1 MASKYNGVDVRYLT
15 AYLFAKDPSIL
26 PNDWYFTNTVLY
38 DGSIIYDLVKISG
51 LPISHNLVA
60 AALYVFFSIVA
71 LYYCYRLIS
80 EHFGVGGRS
89 EALLLLLLGCFLFW
103 KFLETTRASIL
114 GSVAAPNPTAVAHA
128 IAFVSI
134 YYLVAGRLVLG
145 LLATTL
151 TIAIAVKANFIL
163 VPIAALYII
172 LNRQIP
178 NWKLVYMAIPLA
190 FVLTRLGGSDVGSLG
205 FEELLRLC
213 EAAIWREEQEAAL
226 NLQPVWALG
235 LMVATFFVAP
245 LLIKRSEDTSL
256 RSFAWSVYAI
266 SLAGFIF
273 GYFYTAVGYKIFPHP
288 LLILIAPT
296 RAMKFYTFMISMM
309 FFAWALKTQ
318 ALVWYERIAAV
329 LAMVVLKGSF
339 PGIAAAAV
347 IAATGIALPKL
358 LRRWTNTEPAD
369 LPVVRIASG
378 YCRRI
383 GLPVIVTLLLS
394 AMILVRTPESYPGL
408 TNIDKTAYKHIRI
421 WSGRLFTDDATWSS
435 FKALR
440 QTPSKAP
447 LLAYY
452 RSREDPTRVAAARKY
467 FNVVARKPHFY
478 ADPAHHYLSPKDWDE
493 AFLRELVVMKLNEL
507 LNSESPVLGRVVGEV
522 ADRRIDVLH
531 QIDLTFDQFFKD
543 RGATIFIPSEKA
555 GLFSPNLPR
564 EKIGDYVLISFTD
577 TAQK

>member
-1 MASKYNGVDVRYLT
+1 MAAKYNGINQTYLT

-26 PNDWYFTNTVLY
+26 PNDWYFTNSVLY
-38 DGSIIYDLVKISG
+38 KGSILYDLVKISG

-60 AALYVFFSIVA
+60 AALYVLFSVVA

-80 EHFGVGGRS
+80 EHFDVDSRS
-89 EALLLLLLGCFLFW
+89 EALLLLLLGCFLFF
-103 KFLETTRASIL
+103 KFLETTRASVL

-151 TIAIAVKANFIL
+151 TIAIAVKGNFIL
-163 VPIAALYII
+163 VPIAALYIV

-190 FVLTRLGGSDVGSLG
+190 FVLTRPGGNDVNSLG
-205 FEELLRLC
+205 YEELLQLC
-213 EAAIWREEQEAAL
+213 EAAIWREENEAAL
-226 NLQPVWALG
+226 NLQSPWALG
-235 LMVATFFVAP
+235 LMIATFFVAP
-245 LLIKRSEDTSL
+245 MLIKRFEDTSL

-266 SLAGFIF
+266 SLVGFIF

-288 LLILIAPT
+288 LLILIAPP
-296 RAMKFYTFMISMM
+296 RAMKFYTFIISMM
-309 FFAWALKTQ
+309 FFAWALRTQ

-339 PGIAAAAV
+339 FGIAAAAV
-347 IAATGIALPKL
+347 IATTGIALPKL

-369 LPVVRIASG
+369 LPGVRVASG
-378 YCRRI
+378 YCQRI
-383 GLPVIVTLLLS
+383 GLPVIVPLLLS

-408 TNIDKTAYKHIRI
+408 TNIDKTAYMHIRI

-452 RSREDPTRVAAARKY
+452 RLKEDSKRVAISKY
-467 FNVVARKPHFY
+467 FNVVAQKPHFY
-478 ADPAHHYLSPKDWDE
+478 ANPAHHYLSPKNWDE
-493 AFLRELVVMKLNEL
+493 AFLRELVVLKLGEL
-507 LNSESPVLGRVVGEV
+507 LNSETSVSGRVVGEV
-522 ADRRIDVLH
+522 ADRRLGVPY

-577 TAQK
+577 AAQE